1 MLYIFFKDLFYGI
14 NCGVFKLF
22 DRYILKEIFSPF
34 IIGLFAYTFVLLM
47 NQILVLSQ
55 MFIERGLTLKV
66 ILVLLIYLIPSTMAF
81 SLPMS
86 VLLGIL
92 SGLSRM
98 SSDIE
103 VTALKTLGVSY
114 KRLVRPLLV
123 FAFCIWVLTSYLS
136 LYVAPHANH
145 KWMQTFFNSVLSQ
158 VQLKINP
165 RQFNETIPNTMLF
178 VQDVTRDNEWQNII
192 VYFSE
197 PPEEPLLIYAKS
209 GRINFYP
216 EQKSAYLELFDGY
229 QHSFSLT
236 NPEEHYRGFLFGSIR
251 KSVDVGSFFQDF
263 SEKKR
268 VREKDID
275 ELNADVRVLR
285 EELNQFTPEEIE
297 GVEYLQ
303 KKRIYTSHK
312 IEIHKKYS
320 IPFACFIFA
329 LLALPL
335 GATTKKG
342 GRTSGFTI
350 SIGIIIIYYLLITAG
365 EQMARD
371 GKISAELGMWGPN
384 IIFGIGAIFIFFIS
398 SKESFRWPFSSL
410 FRLKRK
416 EKLLTNVKTGPVRPK
431 RLRYFLRFPN
441 ILDRYIIKKFS
452 SIFLLIF
459 FSLISVF
466 IIITFFEQI
475 DEIYAHNKTILEFL
489 TYLMYRIPEFIHYTL
504 PIGAMASSLLCL
516 GFLTKTNEITAM
528 KTCGMSVYR
537 IIAPIVLLSFLVC
550 VGSFYLQ
557 EYISPYTNKKAEE
570 KWNEIIDIPP
580 RSYSQLDQ
588 RWVMG
593 KERNRIYYYR
603 HFDPNIPAFS
613 DLSIYEFEPDSWSL
627 KKRYFAE
634 KGYFQEGKL
643 LLVNCWYRDFQDNRP
658 TNFERRETLELLD
671 AEDQRYFIKEWKDSD
686 QLNFGEL
693 SAYIDDIEEKGFE
706 TVEYKVDLNYKV
718 SFPLAGLVMT
728 LLGIPFAFSMG
739 KRGALVGVGLSL
751 LFAMI
756 YWGAMGIFKSLGYIH
771 FLSPFLAAWGPNLF
785 FGLIGLYL
793 LFNLK
798 T

>member
-1 MLYIFFKDLFYGI
+1 M
-14 NCGVFKLF
+14 FKLF
-22 DRYILKEIFSPF
+22 DRYILKEIISPF
-34 IIGLFAYTFVLLM
+34 ILGLFAYTFVLLM
-47 NQILVLSQ
+47 NQILDMSKL
-55 MFIERGLTLKV
+55 FIERDIPFQV
-66 ILVLLIYLIPSTMAF
+66 VLVLLIYLIPAMMAF

-103 VTALKTLGVSY
+103 ITALKTLGVSY
-114 KRLVRPLLV
+114 KRLARPLLV
-123 FAFCIWVLTSYLS
+123 FALCVWILTSYLS

-145 KWMQTFFNSVLSQ
+145 KWMQTVFNSVLSK

-165 RQFNETIPNTMLF
+165 REFNETIPNTMLF

-192 VYFSE
+192 VYFSK
-197 PPEEPLLIYAKS
+197 PLEEPQLIYAKT
-209 GRINFYP
+209 GRINFFP
-216 EQKSAYLELFDGY
+216 EQKRASLELINGVR
-229 QHSFSLT
+229 HSYLLSD
-236 NPEEHYRGFLFGSIR
+236 PEEKYTVVKFGSMV
-251 KSVDVGSFFQDF
+251 VDVEVSSFFQDF
-263 SEKKR
+263 SEKKY
-268 VREKDID
+268 VREKDII
-275 ELNADVRVLR
+275 ELKADVRVIR
-285 EELNQFTPEEIE
+285 EEMNLFAPEEKE
-297 GVEYLQ
+297 GLEYLQ
-303 KKRIYTSHK
+303 KKRDFTAHR
-312 IEIHKKYS
+312 IEIQKKYA

-350 SIGIIIIYYLLITAG
+350 SIGVIIIYYVLITAG

-384 IIFGIGAIFIFFIS
+384 IIFTIAAVLIFFIS
-398 SKESFRWPFSSL
+398 SKESFRWIFSSL
-410 FRLKRK
+410 FRTKRK
-416 EKLLTNVKTGPVRPK
+416 ERLPSNVKARPVRPK
-431 RLRYFLRFPN
+431 RSRYYLRFPN
-441 ILDRYIIKKFS
+441 ILDRYITKKFL

-475 DEIYAHNKTILEFL
+475 DEIYAHNKTIQDFL
-489 TYLMYRIPEFIHYTL
+489 TYLMYRIPEFILYTL
-504 PIGAMASSLLCL
+504 PICAMASSLLCL

-528 KTCGMSVYR
+528 KACGMSVYR
-537 IIAPIVLLSFLVC
+537 IIAPIVVLSCMVS
-550 VGSFYLQ
+550 VVSFYLQ
-557 EYISPYTNKKAEE
+557 ENISPYSNKKAEE
-570 KWNEIIDIPP
+570 KWNEIIETSP
-580 RSYSQLDQ
+580 RSYNQLDQ

-593 KERNRIYYYR
+593 KKRNRFYYYK

-634 KGYFQEGKL
+634 KAYFQEGKI
-643 LLVNCWYRDFQDNRP
+643 LLVNCWYRDFQDNIP
-658 TNFERRETLELLD
+658 INFESRETLELID
-671 AEDQRYFIKEWKDSD
+671 AEDQRYFVKEWKYSE

-693 SAYIDDIEEKGFE
+693 SAYIDDIDEKGFE
-706 TVEYKVDLNYKV
+706 TVQYRVDLNYKV

-739 KRGALVGVGLSL
+739 KRGTLVGVGLSL
-751 LFAMI
+751 FFAMI

-771 FLSPFLAAWGPNLF
+771 FLSPFIAAWGPNLL

-793 LFNLK
+793 LFNLR

>member
-1 MLYIFFKDLFYGI
+1 M
-14 NCGVFKLF
+14 
-22 DRYILKEIFSPF
+22 
-34 IIGLFAYTFVLLM
+34 AYTFVLLM
-47 NQILVLSQ
+47 NQILVMSEL
-55 MFIERGLTLKV
+55 FIERGIPLQV
-66 ILVLLIYLIPSTMAF
+66 VLVLLIYLIPATMAF

-103 VTALKTLGVSY
+103 ITALKTLGVSY
-114 KRLVRPLLV
+114 KRLARPLLV

-136 LYVAPHANH
+136 LYAAPHANH
-145 KWMQTFFNSVLSQ
+145 KWMQTFFNSVLSE

-192 VYFSE
+192 VYFSK
-197 PPEEPLLIYAKS
+197 PPEEPHLIYAKA

-216 EQKSAYLELFDGY
+216 EQKKAYLELFNGV
-229 QHSFSLT
+229 QHSYPLS
-236 NPEEHYRGFLFGSIR
+236 NPEKNYRVIIFEYLQ
-251 KSVDVGSFFQDF
+251 KSVDVGSFFQNF

-275 ELNADVRVLR
+275 ELNADVRVIR
-285 EELNQFTPEEIE
+285 EELNRFAPDEIE

-303 KKRIYTSHK
+303 KKRLYASHK

-350 SIGIIIIYYLLITAG
+350 SIGVIIIYYVLITAG

-384 IIFGIGAIFIFFIS
+384 IIFGIGAVFIFFIS
-398 SKESFRWPFSSL
+398 SKEFFRWPFSSL

-416 EKLLTNVKTGPVRPK
+416 VKLPSNMKTSPVRPK

-441 ILDRYIIKKFS
+441 ILDRYIIRKFL

-475 DEIYAHNKTILEFL
+475 DEIYKHNKTIQEFL
-489 TYLMYRIPEFIHYTL
+489 TYLLYRIPEFIHYTL
-504 PIGAMASSLLCL
+504 PICAMASSLLCL

-528 KTCGMSVYR
+528 KASGMSVYR
-537 IIAPIVLLSFLVC
+537 IIAPIVVLSFLVC
-550 VGSFYLQ
+550 VVSFYLQ
-557 EYISPYTNKKAEE
+557 ENISPYTNKKAEE

-580 RSYSQLDQ
+580 RSYNQLDQ

-593 KERNRIYYYR
+593 KERNRIYYYK

-627 KKRYFAE
+627 KRRYFAE
-634 KGYFQEGKL
+634 KAYFQEGKL
-643 LLVNCWYRDFQDNRP
+643 LLLHCWYRDFQDNRP
-658 TNFERRETLELLD
+658 TNFERRESLELLD
-671 AEDQRYFIKEWKDSD
+671 VEDQRYFIKEWKDSD
-686 QLNFGEL
+686 QLNYGEL
-693 SAYIDDIEEKGFE
+693 SSYIDDIEEKGFE
-706 TVEYKVDLNYKV
+706 TVQYKVDLNYKV

-739 KRGALVGVGLSL
+739 KRGTLVGVGLSL

-793 LFNLK
+793 IFNLR